1 MLLPPQFSEFISFL
15 SYFIACTHVHTAV
28 QSDTQKCAF
37 NTCCAASRKSSGEPY
52 NNNTPSGLPTGK
64 PAFKW
69 KQKGE
74 GGYGSSHAIAEGSNR
89 KLQFETTAGQNDS
102 DEGEDSPRRKKLTG
116 YNSQNNPSF
125 DGLDHDDMDAASA
138 VKKGNRSAG
147 KESSKANSVK
157 QTFTSFTADA
167 TSHSHAHV

>member
-1 MLLPPQFSEFISFL
+1 MLLSPQFSDFASFL
-15 SYFIACTHVHTAV
+15 CYFVACTHVHKAV
-28 QSDTQKCAF
+28 QSDTQQWAF
-37 NTCCAASRKSSGEPY
+37 NTCCATSRKSSGEPY
-52 NNNTPSGLPTGK
+52 GNNVQTGSPTGRS
-64 PAFKW
+64 AFKW

-74 GGYGSSHAIAEGSNR
+74 GGYGSSHAIGEGSNR

-116 YNSQNNPSF
+116 FNSQNNPSF
-125 DGLDHDDMDAASA
+125 DGLSHDDLDAASA